1 MAYQD
6 GFYALADPTRRLIFD
21 RLREGPATVTSLAQ
35 GLPVSRPAVSQ
46 HLKVLKQFG
55 LAADQADGT
64 RRVYRLDWTGVNLLR
79 AYLDGLWDAELARQ
93 IEDRRH
99 G

>member
-46 HLKVLKQFG
+46 HLKVLKQAG

>member
-6 GFYALADPTRRLIFD
+6 GFFALADPTRRLIFD
-21 RLREGPATVTSLAQ
+21 RLCEGPASVTALAE

-46 HLKVLKQFG
+46 HLKVLKQAG

-64 RRVYRLDWTGVNLLR
+64 RRVYRLDWAGVTAMR
-79 AYLDGLWDAELARQ
+79 DYLDGLWRAELTRQ
-93 IEDRRH
+93 IEERRH